1 MARFNKK
8 KFLAADLNTMSKV
21 DMMPLLREARAAY
34 QRQAA
39 TFSRNAS
46 VYSHAK
52 ALMDEWYGDHG
63 LKAISRMKKSE
74 IQPELYRLQEF
85 FGSKTSTVTGARK
98 VAIETDRR
106 LFGADESGKP
116 LFRMKKDEASNFWAN
131 YHAFEEL
138 NEAFVRNATSEFVQQ
153 VLGEWMKGTYQSF
166 RKLGKEIDPSRI
178 MNTTFMTE
186 LKSTIENLK
195 SEKDSSRGFVDEE
208 RNILSGGGTSI

>member
-8 KFLAADLNTMSKV
+8 KFLAVDLNTMSKV
-21 DMMPLLREARAAY
+21 DMRPLLREARAAY

-39 TFSRNAS
+39 TFSRNTS

-52 ALMDEWYGDHG
+52 KLMDEWYGDHG
-63 LKAISRMKKSE
+63 LKAISKMKKSE
-74 IQPELYRLQEF
+74 LQPELYRLQEF

-106 LFGADESGKP
+106 IFGVDESGKP
-116 LFRMKKDEASNFWAN
+116 LFRMKQDEAANFWAN

-153 VLGEWMKGTYQSF
+153 VLGEWIKGTYQSF
-166 RKLGKEIDPSRI
+166 RKMGKEVDPTRI
-178 MNTTFMTE
+178 MNTLFMDE
-186 LKSTIENLK
+186 LKSKIENLK
-195 SEKDSSRGFVDEE
+195 AEKDSSRGFVDEE
-208 RNILSGGGTSI
+208 RDILSGGGTNI

>member
-1 MARFNKK
+1 MPKFNKK
-8 KFLAADLNTMSKV
+8 KFLAADLNTMSKM

-52 ALMDEWYGDHG
+52 ELMDEWYGEHG
-63 LKAISRMKKSE
+63 LKAVSKMKKSE
-74 IQPELYRLQEF
+74 LQPELYRLQEF
-85 FGSKTSTVTGARK
+85 FGAKTSTVTGARK

-106 LFGADESGKP
+106 IFGVDENGKP

-153 VLGEWMKGTYQSF
+153 VLGEWIKGTYQAF
-166 RKLGKEIDPSRI
+166 RKAGKEIDPTRI
-178 MNTTFMTE
+178 MNMSFMNE
-186 LKSTIENLK
+186 LKSKIENLT

-208 RNILSGGGTSI
+208 RDILSGGGTNI